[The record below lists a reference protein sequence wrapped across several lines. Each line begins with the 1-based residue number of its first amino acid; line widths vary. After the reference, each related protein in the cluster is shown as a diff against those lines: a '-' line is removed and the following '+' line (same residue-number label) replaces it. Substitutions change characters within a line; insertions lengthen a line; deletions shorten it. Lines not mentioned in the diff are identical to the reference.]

1 MTRVKKTYC
10 MVSLIVAMV
19 VLVLTLSWSAGGT
32 TVYAASMDPDSIT
45 TFDGD
50 NSEGGVTRAAEDS
63 TNGLT
68 ISYNNDG
75 GSLSAPV
82 KMLLVL
88 TIFIT
93 GTIDT
98 DHADFLYK
106 NYHCITF
113 SAYRNWNADRTT

>member
-75 GSLSAPV
+75 
-82 KMLLVL
+82 
-88 TIFIT
+88 
-93 GTIDT
+93 
-98 DHADFLYK
+98 FLYK

>member
-75 GSLSAPV
+75 VSSFSFYLSSHGNDRRRTACSGSHRPGQIKHIRLFCGYFRVV
-82 KMLLVL
+82 KN
-88 TIFIT
+88 IR
-93 GTIDT
+93 
-98 DHADFLYK
+98 
-106 NYHCITF
+106 TF
-113 SAYRNWNADRTT
+113 DI

>member
-50 NSEGGVTRAAEDS
+50 NSEVGTGEDAFGID
-63 TNGLT
+63 N
-68 ISYNNDG
+68 
-75 GSLSAPV
+75 
-82 KMLLVL
+82 
-88 TIFIT
+88 FIT

>member
-50 NSEGGVTRAAEDS
+50 NSDLPEIPA
-63 TNGLT
+63 
-68 ISYNNDG
+68 
-75 GSLSAPV
+75 
-82 KMLLVL
+82 
-88 TIFIT
+88 
-93 GTIDT
+93 
-98 DHADFLYK
+98 
-106 NYHCITF
+106 YHSDILAFPIHSDCN
-113 SAYRNWNADRTT
+113 SKPE

>member
-1 MTRVKKTYC
+1 

-75 GSLSAPV
+75 GEDAFG
-82 KMLLVL
+82 
-88 TIFIT
+88 IDNFIT

>member
-50 NSEGGVTRAAEDS
+50 NSEGGVTRDRKS
-63 TNGLT
+63 TRLN
-68 ISYNNDG
+68 S
-75 GSLSAPV
+75 SHQPQSRMPSSA
-82 KMLLVL
+82 
-88 TIFIT
+88 
-93 GTIDT
+93 
-98 DHADFLYK
+98 
-106 NYHCITF
+106 
-113 SAYRNWNADRTT
+113 